1 MLSCLGLPLEQT
13 AEGNG
18 ALLDAGKVEALSFLG
33 RVRST
38 LQWCFGQTGV
48 VTEDK
53 VLLNS
58 LVCVHFASV
67 YLVAGIATVTS
78 ADDFHVIA
86 CKLSLETLLL
96 MVSSRVSG

>member
-1 MLSCLGLPLEQT
+1 MPACLGLHLERT

-18 ALLDAGKVEALSFLG
+18 ALLDAGKVEVWSFLG

-38 LQWCFGQTGV
+38 LQWCLGQTGV

-53 VLLNS
+53 VLLSS
-58 LVCVHFASV
+58 LVCVHLASV
-67 YLVAGIATVTS
+67 YLVAGMATVTS

-86 CKLSLETLLL
+86 CKLSLKTLLL
-96 MVSSRVSG
+96 MVFPAGV